1 MASSRAGRFLDV
13 WSPTRRES
21 AAVTQR
27 QPAANWSYRP
37 FAEIEIGRDPR
48 NLAAALI
55 HLFLGDQIGVV
66 ATLED
71 QAVAGLVWE
80 RFLGKLAQ
88 ARWAVPLPM
97 PNSTEIAAQERP

>member
-1 MASSRAGRFLDV
+1 MACCGGRSLERGG
-13 WSPTRRES
+13 TGK
-21 AAVTQR
+21 
-27 QPAANWSYRP
+27 N
-37 FAEIEIGRDPR
+37 
-48 NLAAALI
+48 